1 MNALKKIVAWFEN
14 IVTAKDSKKW
24 KVVALCIFGATTFWF
39 FNALNKDDY
48 NTIIKYP
55 IALVYENPPD
65 SLVMVQSPPKKI
77 ELDVSGRGWEL
88 FRKTFGFKNA
98 PVQIEL
104 VSPTGVKFLL
114 GSSLLSDI
122 KSQLTD
128 IKINAVLTDSIFFN
142 IEKNTSKK
150 IPVQID
156 TSDISLEENHSMTG
170 YISVIPDSVEVMGP
184 SSWIENNLPD
194 MLLLQINEKDI
205 DATYSDIINTNIFDN
220 ELIST
225 IPDGV
230 EVDFEVNEF
239 IEKNVISKITKTH
252 FPTKKEFQLS
262 DTLITVS
269 YWISKG
275 HANEINGNDFTLKID
290 FLDLDSNDSTLSIQI
305 TKQPKNIKTVSLE
318 PKKTKVSHG
327 K

>member
-1 MNALKKIVAWFEN
+1 MDALKKIVAWFEN

-48 NTIIKYP
+48 TTVIKYP
-55 IALVYENPPD
+55 ITLVYENPPD
-65 SLVMVQSPPKKI
+65 SLVMVQSPPEKI

-104 VSPTGVKFLL
+104 ESPTSVKFLL

-128 IKINAVLTDSIFFN
+128 IKINGVLTDSIFFN
-142 IEKNTSKK
+142 IEKNISQK
-150 IPVQID
+150 IPIQID
-156 TSDISLEENHSMTG
+156 TSSISLEENHYMSG
-170 YISVIPDSVEVMGP
+170 DISVIPDSVEIMGP

-194 MLLLQINEKDI
+194 VLLLHINEEDI

-239 IEKNVISKITKTH
+239 IEKNVVAKVIKVN
-252 FPTKKEFQLS
+252 FPTKREFQLS
-262 DTLITVS
+262 DTLIAVS
-269 YWISKG
+269 YWTSKNTT
-275 HANEINGNDFTLKID
+275 NEIDGNDFKLKVD
-290 FLDLDSNDSTLSIQI
+290 FSDLDSGDSTLSIQVI
-305 TKQPKNIKTVSLE
+305 KYPKSIKHISLDPE
-318 PKKTKVSHG
+318 KIKVSHG